1 VRSVGGRI
9 EGIEEALPAGEEILW
24 QGAPDAR
31 AVARHVFHQ
40 RTVAVYLLALSAI
53 ALWPGIQARGL
64 ADGLKVAPLLLLV
77 VGAVLAV
84 IAVGARMVARTSLYV
99 ITEKRVVLR
108 VGVAFPMAINVPLRL
123 VQDAGIRVF
132 NDGTGE
138 VKLGLDPSVRLAWLA
153 LWPHARSW
161 RLRQP
166 EPLLLGL
173 SDPRAAG
180 AVLQQVAR
188 REGIPTPEAPRTAPA
203 SSPKTVALA

>member
-1 VRSVGGRI
+1 MSATGGRI
-9 EGIEEALPAGEEILW
+9 EGIEESLPEGEAILW
-24 QGAPDAR
+24 QGAPHAR

-40 RTVAVYLLALSAI
+40 RTIALYLLALSAL
-53 ALWPGIQARGL
+53 ALWPGIQARGI
-64 ADGLKVAPLLLLV
+64 ADALKVAPLLLLV
-77 VGAVLAV
+77 VGVVLAA
-84 IAVGARMVARTSLYV
+84 IEVGARLVARTSLYV
-99 ITEKRVVLR
+99 ITDKRVVLR

-123 VQDAGIRVF
+123 VQDAGLRVF
-132 NDGTGE
+132 GDGSGE

-173 SDPRAAG
+173 PDPRTVG

-188 REGIPTPEAPRTAPA
+188 REGIPTPEAPRSAPA
-203 SSPKTVALA
+203 SSPKKVALA